1 MRIIHVHTCV
11 CICLHLR
18 KTNKTETRSEKN
30 GSTAP
35 LVVRMSTRYL
45 YLKELYYITYTVYFY
60 AFVSLCVQHF
70 VELGECASLPFMLCV
85 CWLAHKYFCN
95 VSRVCQLGREY
106 RKLYSGFTNTLQNM
120 VIPDFWLSL
129 SEGVILFTDCLGDR
143 EKVCVAIFQTF
154 HKSWWCI
161 NAFFLLPSSWFMK
174 LQTAVLMVH
183 MDTYMYD
190 MTFHIS
196 IMCGYVYMCV
206 GAWLTGV
213 PRVQC
218 WYAILYFLCWQ
229 RVRIF
234 TEWLMCL
241 SSCLLQEKDGKTD
254 IDVVKRLIFM
264 CM

>member
-95 VSRVCQLGREY
+95 VSRVCQLGENIESCVQGLLIHFRTWLFLIFDFPSQKVLFCSQIALETV
-106 RKLYSGFTNTLQNM
+106 RK
-120 VIPDFWLSL
+120 
-129 SEGVILFTDCLGDR
+129 
-143 EKVCVAIFQTF
+143 CV
-154 HKSWWCI
+154 W
-161 NAFFLLPSSWFMK
+161 
-174 LQTAVLMVH
+174 
-183 MDTYMYD
+183 
-190 MTFHIS
+190 
-196 IMCGYVYMCV
+196 
-206 GAWLTGV
+206 
-213 PRVQC
+213 
-218 WYAILYFLCWQ
+218 LYFRLF
-229 RVRIF
+229 INPDGASMHF
-234 TEWLMCL
+234 
-241 SSCLLQEKDGKTD
+241 SSFHHLGSWNCRLQ
-254 IDVVKRLIFM
+254 F
-264 CM
+264 